1 MKVFSTTLDISLVY
15 GLILFLSCLVLFSIF
30 EIYYDRRKNVW
41 NINGPFP
48 LPLFGTIFVH
58 SKYSNNVILLL
69 GNSLLFAKPHE
80 EFMPTIKAVS
90 IKHFQSIV

>member
-1 MKVFSTTLDISLVY
+1 MTMKVFSTTLDISLVY

-48 LPLFGTIFVH
+48 LPLFGNKNFDPNYYKLIF
-58 SKYSNNVILLL
+58 SKEIHFYLQNPMK
-69 GNSLLFAKPHE
+69 NSC
-80 EFMPTIKAVS
+80 
-90 IKHFQSIV
+90 QQ